1 MKKNQKWREKRDMN
15 EPGCYVLIFGP
26 GNPLGFGLLSAN
38 SGKHVVWWFV
48 YDLGN
53 KSNMPLRFSI
63 HNAQV

>member
-1 MKKNQKWREKRDMN
+1 MN